1 MFLEGPFLIGMYD
14 LTPAGAPAELDVWL
28 LELALGRGGLKALLP
43 WLSEQEQ
50 ARCLRYRRGEDRM
63 RYAATR
69 AVLRH
74 MLAHRLDCPL
84 QDIALVF
91 NAFGK
96 PGLAPHLLE
105 RQGLHFNVS
114 HAGKYAVIA
123 LSSLGSVGVD
133 IEAITSVDQIWP
145 METGLTD
152 VEQRYCREGEGA
164 EAFFRIWCG
173 KEAVLK
179 GLGVG
184 ISQHLS
190 SVSVVPDTEHGY
202 SVALPMGNPPV
213 QAWQLQAPAGFAAA
227 LAALAVLEP
236 VAAVL
241 GHQAEMAT
249 ECS

>member
-1 MFLEGPFLIGMYD
+1 MLLEGPFLAGMYD
-14 LTPAGAPAELDVWL
+14 LTPAGAPAGLDVWL

-43 WLSEQEQ
+43 WLSDHEQ

-74 MLAHRLDCPL
+74 MLAQRLACPL

-105 RQGLHFNVS
+105 MQALHFNVS
-114 HAGKYAVIA
+114 HAGKHAVIA
-123 LSSLGSVGVD
+123 LSSQGPVGVD
-133 IEAITSVDQIWP
+133 IEAIATTDRIWAL
-145 METGLTD
+145 ETGLTAA
-152 VEQRYCREGEGA
+152 EQRHCQEA
-164 EAFFRIWCG
+164 ADADAFFHIWCG

-184 ISQHLS
+184 ISQHLL
-190 SVSVVPDTEHGY
+190 SVSAVPSTEQQY
-202 SVALPMGNPPV
+202 SVELPVGAQPMQV
-213 QAWQLQAPAGFAAA
+213 WQLQAPTGFA
-227 LAALAVLEP
+227 AALAVLEP

-241 GHQAEMAT
+241 GHQAEMAA

>member
-1 MFLEGPFLIGMYD
+1 MFLEGPFLAGMYN
-14 LTPAGAPAELDVWL
+14 LTPAAAPAGLEVWL

-74 MLAHRLDCPL
+74 MLAQRLARPL

-105 RQGLHFNVS
+105 RQVLHFNVS
-114 HAGKYAVIA
+114 HAGKHAVIA
-123 LSSLGSVGVD
+123 LSSLGAVGVD
-133 IEAITSVDQIWP
+133 IEAVTSVDQIWP
-145 METGLTD
+145 LETGLTEA
-152 VEQRYCREGEGA
+152 EQRYCQEA
-164 EAFFRIWCG
+164 ADVDAFFRIWCG

-179 GLGVG
+179 GLGGG

-190 SVSVVPDTEHGY
+190 SVCVVPDAKHGY

-227 LAALAVLEP
+227 LAVLEP
-236 VAAVL
+236 VAAMF
-241 GHQAEMAT
+241 GHQSEMAT
-249 ECS
+249 ECG